1 MLLCHDSRDLFACC
15 FVIQKAQL
23 LAEQAEANAGA
34 NGGAGG
40 ANGGMGAAGA
50 GGGFGAGGAGGLGA
64 GYGSANM
71 TSRIAMSAKEAFR
84 RRNDLLTALEVTN
97 LTSS

>member
-1 MLLCHDSRDLFACC
+1 MTVPVSPA
-15 FVIQKAQL
+15 A
-23 LAEQAEANAGA
+23 AAEA
-34 NGGAGG
+34 
-40 ANGGMGAAGA
+40 AAELA
-50 GGGFGAGGAGGLGA
+50 LQLPAADTAVTAMEGAGGAGGLGA
-64 GYGSANM
+64 GYGSGNM